1 MRKTNDTEKTREL
14 TEDELD
20 HVSGGKPSAAPKDPP
35 VRESISLPYDPLPPK
50 DPRALEK
57 HWFNGG

>member
-1 MRKTNDTEKTREL
+1 MNTEREL
-14 TEDELD
+14 TETELAL
-20 HVSGGKPSAAPKDPP
+20 VFGGLVIPQIIA
-35 VRESISLPYDPLPPK
+35 VLIDPLPPK

>member
-1 MRKTNDTEKTREL
+1 MAKTAQDREL
-14 TEDELD
+14 QDNELAT
-20 HVSGGKPSAAPKDPP
+20 VSGGLVVPSIIA
-35 VRESISLPYDPLPPK
+35 VLIDPLPPK

>member
-1 MRKTNDTEKTREL
+1 MNRQMGARVMNTTKTDREL
-14 TEDELD
+14 QDSELAL
-20 HVSGGKPSAAPKDPP
+20 VSGGLVVPQIIA
-35 VRESISLPYDPLPPK
+35 VLIDPLPPK